1 MGMESA
7 DIFATKGLEY
17 LIVIGFLVL
26 FAAFWRILVGRA
38 VETRPLV
45 RRSGRF
51 RVARGYHYHRG
62 HSWAAPASRGRVR
75 VGMDDFAQ
83 RLLGRVSG
91 LVLPEVGSVVRQGDQ
106 GWTIDVDGRQIRML
120 SPMDGA
126 VEAVNP
132 EVARDP
138 GIVNADPY
146 ESGWL
151 LEVRPRDARRC
162 FKNLMDDRLASL
174 RAEQSSEWMT
184 ELYTS
189 ELGVTLPDGG
199 EPIEGFGRLLK
210 EDGWE
215 RLAEH
220 VFLSDDL
227 PS

>member
-1 MGMESA
+1 MGMESS

-26 FAAFWRILVGRA
+26 LVAFWRFLVGRA
-38 VETRPLV
+38 PDTPPLV

-51 RVARGYHYHRG
+51 RIARGYHFHRG
-62 HSWAAPASRGRVR
+62 HSWAAPAGEGRVR

-83 RLLGRVSG
+83 RLLGRVSR
-91 LVLPEVGSVVRQGDQ
+91 LILPEVGSVVRQGDK

-120 SPMDGA
+120 SPMDGV

-132 EVARDP
+132 EIARDP

-146 ESGWL
+146 DGGWL
-151 LEVRPRDARRC
+151 FEVRPRDVRRC
-162 FKNLMDDRLASL
+162 FRNLIDDRLAYL
-174 RAEQSSEWMT
+174 RAEESSEWMS
-184 ELYTS
+184 ELYS
-189 ELGVTLPDGG
+189 HELGVTLPDGG
-199 EPIEGFGRLLK
+199 EPIEGFGRFLS
-210 EDGWE
+210 EDGWD